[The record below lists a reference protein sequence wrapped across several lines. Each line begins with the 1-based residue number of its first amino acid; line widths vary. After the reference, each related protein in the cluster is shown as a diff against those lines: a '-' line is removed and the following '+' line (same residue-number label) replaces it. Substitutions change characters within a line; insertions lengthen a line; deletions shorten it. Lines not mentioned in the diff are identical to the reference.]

1 MDDEHLS
8 QDVIWKFAYG
18 ITLLSADE
26 LRHFQSCEQCSNAC
40 WMLNRDA
47 RRVNFSEPSL
57 KKSA

>member
-1 MDDEHLS
+1 MDDGHLS
-8 QDVIWKFAYG
+8 RDVIWKFAYG

-26 LRHFQSCEQCSNAC
+26 LRHFENCEQCSSAC

-47 RRVNFSEPSL
+47 RRANFDESSV